1 MYKVIYNKNFKTSG
15 LKKVVT
21 DAEAQELID
30 YIEWFDDPRLVDK
43 NKYICVGAEI
53 VAKCPSDVVV
63 SDEPNELEN
72 IVESEDGEKP
82 EIKIR
87 RKRTRVIE

>member
-43 NKYICVGAEI
+43 NNYVCVGAEI
-53 VAKCPSDVVV
+53 VPKCQPVVV
-63 SDEPNELEN
+63 DEHDELEN

-82 EIKIR
+82 EIKIKK
-87 RKRTRVIE
+87 KRTRVIE

>member
-1 MYKVIYNKNFKTSG
+1 MYKVIYNKNFKTLG

-21 DAEAQELID
+21 DAEAQNLID

-43 NKYICVGAEI
+43 NNYVCVGAEI
-53 VAKCPSDVVV
+53 VPKCQDVVV
-63 SDEPNELEN
+63 ADELNEHEN

-87 RKRTRVIE
+87 RKRTRVVE